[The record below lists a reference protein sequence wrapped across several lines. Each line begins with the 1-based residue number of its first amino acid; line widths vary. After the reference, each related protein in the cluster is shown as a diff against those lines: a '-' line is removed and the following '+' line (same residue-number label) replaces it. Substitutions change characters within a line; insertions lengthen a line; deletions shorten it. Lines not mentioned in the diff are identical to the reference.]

1 MAIDYNSGISSLDS
15 GALDIKYTGDEG
27 PKSPNQIAGGEYN
40 RVLELL
46 EKVRENI
53 PLSEEEKMELQG
65 LIKTLTAK
73 GINVESL
80 MREDTRMASAD
91 PMLQDEYDKYV
102 FELQEMH
109 PEARPMSIEEF
120 KQQAIS
126 GMAEGGRAGFRGGGA
141 DYMPLPEGPRGNPPV
156 IKEIEDMREF
166 RIANPDIEDIT
177 DYEGYYERLRR
188 KKLQEMMRRRPRT
201 PEAPWPGGRELL
213 SEDIG
218 DWEWGSPDL
227 TEAEKKDTNLL
238 LKQLGLAYGGT
249 ARPTYTQKRKQN
261 LAYGG
266 IAGLDGRRQYGL
278 GSWFQE
284 KVMDPIKEVAKPV
297 GEKIRKIIPNE
308 LADIAVKTAP
318 FVAMIPGQQGTA
330 AAMRGIGRYD
340 ERGDVGDALKQA
352 ALTYG
357 GGKLFEAG
365 MGKITGGI
373 DKAIEQ
379 EAQPLGYMPDPA
391 GEIVPGDVASGAL
404 NEWGDPVHIP
414 GTGTTITKAIPRPT
428 DIISGGTGTGD
439 GWLYNLGQGAK
450 NIAEGIGGTIGAG
463 VGALGTGIGALAG
476 GAGNVVKKGLETI
489 IPGGET
495 GYGDIYGGIGDLAGS
510 IFGTPVSG
518 AERILTGGGIN
529 PVDRGAVDAILRGS
543 QGVKKDTDLPF
554 WRKAL
559 ATILPGGDPGFDL
572 GSQIFRSGTDDQANW
587 LGPVTMGLGI
597 GALDAA
603 TRKPDMMPQ
612 DTSGIDIAN
621 IRSRALTGSDPGL
634 HFLPPASAT
643 TAYAKGGRTGY
654 YAGNMVEQKENIIK
668 AFSAYKNQ
676 GGIKD
681 FRDWFSGEYLPEMP
695 DMARRPDE
703 VPEDPWAE
711 GAPYGYAE
719 PGTRGTISIGKMAQ
733 GGRIGAQEGGLMDLG
748 GMEKDYRQEGG
759 FVPIGGQE
767 RADDVPARLSKN
779 EFVFTADAVRAA
791 GGGDIDKG
799 AEVMENVMNNLEQGG
814 QVSEESQGLEGA
826 RNMFATAQRLEGV
839 L

>member
-1 MAIDYNSGISSLDS
+1 MAIDRTGISSLQT
-15 GALDIKYTGDEG
+15 GAPDIKYTGDQG
-27 PKSPNQIAGGEYN
+27 PKSPDQQ
-40 RVLELL
+40 L
-46 EKVRENI
+46 
-53 PLSEEEKMELQG
+53 
-65 LIKTLTAK
+65 
-73 GINVESL
+73 
-80 MREDTRMASAD
+80 MASAD
-91 PMLQDEYDKYV
+91 PMLVEEYQKYV
-102 FELQEMH
+102 FEMEEQGLQPISFREFV
-109 PEARPMSIEEF
+109 EQIMSE
-120 KQQAIS
+120 S
-126 GMAEGGRAGFRGGGA
+126 RMAQGGRAGYQSGTLVKPPGISQEEWEKIMFGSKGPRPLSSSSPYLSVHADGGRTGFQGGGP
-141 DYMPLPEGPRGNPPV
+141 DWINTHDPGPMGNPPV

-166 RIANPDIEDIT
+166 RIANPNIEDVT
-177 DYEGYYERLRR
+177 DYKGYYERLEQLKRL
-188 KKLQEMMRRRPRT
+188 KEMMGRRS
-201 PEAPWPGGRELL
+201 G
-213 SEDIG
+213 
-218 DWEWGSPDL
+218 
-227 TEAEKKDTNLL
+227 
-238 LKQLGLAYGGT
+238 AYGGT
-249 ARPTYTQKRKQN
+249 AHPTYTQSRKQRM
-261 LAYGG
+261 AYGG

-414 GTGTTITKAIPRPT
+414 GTGTTITKAIPKPT
-428 DIISGGTGTGD
+428 DIISEGTGTGD

-572 GSQIFRSGTDDQANW
+572 GSQIFRSGTEDQANW